1 MGAQAPVTNQ
11 SSQPVAK
18 RAAEVEPEA
27 VVTGLSGPWPDVR
40 EGLRAF
46 IGRTLKIAVDFFWS
60 SVEYPITV
68 TLDSAG
74 IISSIRSR
82 EDAAPGVLKW
92 DITAI
97 HV

>member
-27 VVTGLSGPWPDVR
+27 VVTGPSGPWS
-40 EGLRAF
+40 
-46 IGRTLKIAVDFFWS
+46 VDFFWS